1 MRFQRLTFMILCLG
15 LTGLSAS
22 TASADELDDLLDLGD
37 DDTEQTTGD
46 AKKDGEG
53 DGATDE
59 PDRIEK
65 DGESKAKKEGDE
77 RADQSKKRG
86 DLRGVIDPRDETI
99 FAIQKKG
106 RYIGKR
112 FELVPMGVATLN
124 NKFTSHYGGLINGLY
139 HFAETMSVEL
149 SAGYLEGDYTPLTRE
164 LLDLQNLTP
173 PGADYALLSWYTG
186 LDMQWAP
193 IYGKFRLAGRALG
206 HFDIYMGVGLG
217 LSQAGIRQV
226 TKGAGGT
233 EGEISEEFNELAI
246 KVVSNLGAG
255 LRFYFTDRFGV
266 RAEFRNYAVAHSV
279 PGEPLGNLNPT
290 KELKWQGT
298 LQNSVDVANIFL
310 FQFGPS
316 FVF

>member
-1 MRFQRLTFMILCLG
+1 
-15 LTGLSAS
+15 
-22 TASADELDDLLDLGD
+22 
-37 DDTEQTTGD
+37 
-46 AKKDGEG
+46 
-53 DGATDE
+53 
-59 PDRIEK
+59 
-65 DGESKAKKEGDE
+65 
-77 RADQSKKRG
+77 
-86 DLRGVIDPRDETI
+86 
-99 FAIQKKG
+99 
-106 RYIGKR
+106 
-112 FELVPMGVATLN
+112 MGVATIN
-124 NKFTSHYGGLINGLY
+124 NKFTSHAGGLLNGLY

-149 SAGYLEGDYTPLTRE
+149 SLGYLQGDYTPLTRE

-186 LDMQWAP
+186 LDVQWAP

-226 TKGAGGT
+226 TKGAAGAEGGD
-233 EGEISEEFNELAI
+233 ISDEFSQLAV

-255 LRFYFTDRFGV
+255 LRFYFTERFGV

-279 PGEPLGNLNPT
+279 PGADVGNELNPT

>member
-1 MRFQRLTFMILCLG
+1 MNRMRRMIWASTVLG
-15 LTGLSAS
+15 LAMMFP
-22 TASADELDDLLDLGD
+22 APAHADELDDLLDLGE
-37 DDTEQTTGD
+37 DTEQTEGSSD
-46 AKKDGEG
+46 EAGADPKEPAVKEAAG
-53 DGATDE
+53 DGSATATD
-59 PDRIEK
+59 
-65 DGESKAKKEGDE
+65 A
-77 RADQSKKRG
+77 AQSVSKRG
-86 DLRGVIDPRDETI
+86 QTKGVIDPRDETI

-106 RYIGKR
+106 RYLGKR
-112 FELVPMGVATLN
+112 FELVPMGVATIN
-124 NKFTSHYGGLINGLY
+124 NKFTSHAGGLLNGLY

-149 SAGYLEGDYTPLTRE
+149 SLGYLQGDYTPLTRE

-186 LDMQWAP
+186 LDVQWAP
-193 IYGKFRLAGRALG
+193 IYGKFRLAGVALG

-226 TKGAGGT
+226 TKGAAGA
-233 EGEISEEFNELAI
+233 EGDISDEVSQLAV

-279 PGEPLGNLNPT
+279 PGADIGNELNPT

>member
-1 MRFQRLTFMILCLG
+1 VNRFQRMIWASAVLG
-15 LTGLSAS
+15 LALVIPSPAQ
-22 TASADELDDLLDLGD
+22 ADELDDLLDLGD
-37 DDTEQTTGD
+37 DTEQTDGAAGD
-46 AKKDGEG
+46 ASAPAAGDEG
-53 DGATDE
+53 SDGAKVDAVAD
-59 PDRIEK
+59 PSAAAAKSSDRGQTK
-65 DGESKAKKEGDE
+65 
-77 RADQSKKRG
+77 
-86 DLRGVIDPRDETI
+86 GVINPRDETI

-106 RYIGKR
+106 RYLGKR
-112 FELVPMGVATLN
+112 FELVPMAVATIN
-124 NKFTSHYGGLINGLY
+124 NKFTSHAGGLVNGLY
-139 HFAETMSVEL
+139 HFAETMSVEF
-149 SAGYLEGDYTPLTRE
+149 SAGYLSGDYTPLTRE

-226 TKGAGGT
+226 TKGAAGA
-233 EGEISEEFNELAI
+233 EGDISDEFSQLAV

-255 LRFYFTDRFGV
+255 LRFYFTERFGV

-279 PGEPLGNLNPT
+279 PGADVGNELNPT

>member
-1 MRFQRLTFMILCLG
+1 MNQKRRMMWASLVLG
-15 LTGLSAS
+15 VLALAPSQAH
-22 TASADELDDLLDLGD
+22 ADELDDLLDLGD
-37 DDTEQTTGD
+37 DTEQTEGGAEQPT
-46 AKKDGEG
+46 EG
-53 DGATDE
+53 DSPAAEG
-59 PDRIEK
+59 
-65 DGESKAKKEGDE
+65 GESGQEAAAEKSDAAPKQPGQAK
-77 RADQSKKRG
+77 
-86 DLRGVIDPRDETI
+86 GVINPRDETI

-106 RYIGKR
+106 RYLGRR
-112 FELVPMGVATLN
+112 FEVVPMGVATIN
-124 NKFTSHYGGLINGLY
+124 NKFTSHAGGLLNGLY

-149 SAGYLEGDYTPLTRE
+149 SLGYLQGDYTPLTRE

-186 LDMQWAP
+186 LDVQWAP

-226 TKGAGGT
+226 TKGAAGAEGGD
-233 EGEISEEFNELAI
+233 ISDEFSQLAV

-255 LRFYFTDRFGV
+255 LRFYFTERFGV

-279 PGEPLGNLNPT
+279 PGADVGNELNPT

>member
-1 MRFQRLTFMILCLG
+1 MMCA
-15 LTGLSAS
+15 SAVLALALVVPS
-22 TASADELDDLLDLGD
+22 PAQADELDDLLDLGSD
-37 DDTEQTTGD
+37 SEQT
-46 AKKDGEG
+46 
-53 DGATDE
+53 DGAGTTNS
-59 PDRIEK
+59 
-65 DGESKAKKEGDE
+65 DGASGEAGDDGSAEGAQEVGADGAES
-77 RADQSKKRG
+77 SSRG
-86 DLRGVIDPRDETI
+86 ETKGVINPRDETI

-106 RYIGKR
+106 RYLGKR
-112 FELVPMGVATLN
+112 FELVPMAVATIN
-124 NKFTSHYGGLINGLY
+124 NKFTSHAGGLINGLY
-139 HFAETMSVEL
+139 HFAETMSVEF
-149 SAGYLEGDYTPLTRE
+149 SAGYLSGDYTPLTRE

-193 IYGKFRLAGRALG
+193 IYGKFRLAGRSLG

-226 TKGAGGT
+226 TKGAAGA
-233 EGEISEEFNELAI
+233 EGDISDEFSQLAV

-255 LRFYFTDRFGV
+255 LRFYFTERFGV

-279 PGEPLGNLNPT
+279 PGADIGNELNPT

>member
-1 MRFQRLTFMILCLG
+1 VNQKRRMMWASLVLG
-15 LTGLSAS
+15 VLALAPSQAH
-22 TASADELDDLLDLGD
+22 ADELDDLLDLGD
-37 DDTEQTTGD
+37 DTEQTEGGAEQPADGD
-46 AKKDGEG
+46 SPAAEG
-53 DGATDE
+53 
-59 PDRIEK
+59 
-65 DGESKAKKEGDE
+65 GESGQEAAAEKSDAAPKQPAKAK
-77 RADQSKKRG
+77 
-86 DLRGVIDPRDETI
+86 GVINPRDETI

-106 RYIGKR
+106 RYLGRR
-112 FELVPMGVATLN
+112 FEVVPMGVATIN
-124 NKFTSHYGGLINGLY
+124 NKFTSHAGGLLNGLY

-149 SAGYLEGDYTPLTRE
+149 SLGYLQGDYTPLTRE

-186 LDMQWAP
+186 LDVQWAP

-226 TKGAGGT
+226 TKGAAGAEGGD
-233 EGEISEEFNELAI
+233 ISDEFSQLAV

-255 LRFYFTDRFGV
+255 LRFYFTERFGV

-279 PGEPLGNLNPT
+279 PGADVGNELNPT

>member
-1 MRFQRLTFMILCLG
+1 MNQKRRMMWASLVLG
-15 LTGLSAS
+15 VLALAPSQAH
-22 TASADELDDLLDLGD
+22 ADELDDLLDLGD
-37 DDTEQTTGD
+37 DTEQTEGGAEQPT
-46 AKKDGEG
+46 EG
-53 DGATDE
+53 DSPAAEG
-59 PDRIEK
+59 
-65 DGESKAKKEGDE
+65 GESGQEAAAEKSDAAPKQPAQAK
-77 RADQSKKRG
+77 
-86 DLRGVIDPRDETI
+86 GVINPRDETI

-106 RYIGKR
+106 RYLGRR
-112 FELVPMGVATLN
+112 FEVVPMGVATIN
-124 NKFTSHYGGLINGLY
+124 NKFTSHAGGLLNGLY

-149 SAGYLEGDYTPLTRE
+149 SLGYLQGDYTPLTRE

-186 LDMQWAP
+186 LDVQWAP

-226 TKGAGGT
+226 TKGAAGAEGGD
-233 EGEISEEFNELAI
+233 ISDEFSQLAV

-255 LRFYFTDRFGV
+255 LRFYFTERFGV

-279 PGEPLGNLNPT
+279 PGADVGNELNPT

>member
-1 MRFQRLTFMILCLG
+1 MNRMQPMIWASTVLG
-15 LTGLSAS
+15 LALMFPA
-22 TASADELDDLLDLGD
+22 TAHADELDDLLDLGE
-37 DDTEQTTGD
+37 DTGQTEGSSD
-46 AKKDGEG
+46 EAAG
-53 DGATDE
+53 DGQPSDSGKEASGAGAATQT
-59 PDRIEK
+59 
-65 DGESKAKKEGDE
+65 DGGSSD
-77 RADQSKKRG
+77 SKRG
-86 DLRGVIDPRDETI
+86 ATKGVINPRDETI

-106 RYIGKR
+106 RYLGKR
-112 FELVPMGVATLN
+112 FELVPMGVATIN
-124 NKFTSHYGGLINGLY
+124 NKFTSHAGGLLNGLY

-149 SAGYLEGDYTPLTRE
+149 SLGYLQGDYTPLTRE

-173 PGADYALLSWYTG
+173 PGADYALLSWYSG
-186 LDMQWAP
+186 LDIQWAP
-193 IYGKFRLAGRALG
+193 IYGKFRLAGLALG
-206 HFDIYMGVGLG
+206 HFDIYLGVGLG

-226 TKGAGGT
+226 TKGAAGA
-233 EGEISEEFNELAI
+233 EGDISDEFSQLAV

-279 PGEPLGNLNPT
+279 PGANVGNELNPT